1 MIEIRMD
8 KRQIEGIRDKLKKL
22 SPLDRDSVTYK
33 WMKDFGIEGE
43 KIMRTDILAGQV
55 LHKRTGMLANSFSSR
70 VGMEN
75 KTVVLRIGSGVRHGG
90 WAQQGETRYSGQ
102 GRLPY
107 AEIHETGGVIRP
119 KKGKY
124 LTIPFPY
131 NQTPAGVTKMSARR
145 MFQQYPDTTFIAKGI
160 IFRKLRKSDKS
171 IQPMFWLKKS
181 VTIPARRY
189 MTIGSEVLATKV
201 APSLSRTIEKF
212 IGSRN

>member
-8 KRQIEGIRDKLKKL
+8 KRQIDGIRDKLKKL
-22 SPLDRDSVTYK
+22 SPLDRESVTYK
-33 WMKDFGIEGE
+33 WMKNFGIEGE
-43 KIMRTDILAGQV
+43 KIMRADVLAGQT

-75 KTVVLRIGSGVRHGG
+75 KTAVLRIGSGVRHGG
-90 WAQQGETRYSGQ
+90 WAQQGETRYTGQ

-107 AEIHETGGVIRP
+107 AEIHERGGVIRP

-145 MFQQYPDTTFIAKGI
+145 MFQQYPDTTFIAHGI

-171 IQPMFWLKKS
+171 IQPMFKLVRS

-201 APSLSRTIEKF
+201 EPSLTRTIEKF
-212 IGSRN
+212 IGSNN